1 MKRFDHRILWGAL
14 LILAGSLFMLQN
26 LKIIPSAWGVIWGL
40 FFGLAGGVFLYAF
53 MTDRTQW
60 WPVIPGI
67 TLLGLMA
74 LVLAAQFFP
83 DFENI
88 WGGGI
93 FLGGIGLSFWIVYL
107 VNREAWWAIIPA
119 GVLTT
124 LATVAIL
131 DPFIADAGWI
141 FLIGLGLTFVLVGLL
156 PTSQGRMTWAF
167 IPAGIL
173 LLLGLFTAT
182 PLYPLIN
189 YIWPVALIL
198 LGGYF
203 IVRNFRA

>member
-1 MKRFDHRILWGAL
+1 MRRFDQRILWGAL
-14 LILAGSLFMLQN
+14 LIFAGILFMLQN
-26 LKIIPSAWGVIWGL
+26 LNLISSAWGVVWGL
-40 FFGLAGGVFLYAF
+40 IFGIAGGVFLYVF
-53 MTDRTQW
+53 FSDRSQW
-60 WPVIPGI
+60 WTVIPGI
-67 TLLGLMA
+67 TLMGLM
-74 LVLAAQFFP
+74 VLIFAEQFFP
-83 DFENI
+83 NFENI

-93 FLGGIGLSFWIVYL
+93 FLGGIALSFWVVYL

-131 DPFIADAGWI
+131 DSFIGDAGWI
-141 FLIGLGLTFVLVGLL
+141 FLIGLGLTFVLVGVL
-156 PTSQGRMTWAF
+156 PTSQGQMTWAF
-167 IPAGIL
+167 IPGGIL

-182 PLYPLIN
+182 PLYSVIN

-203 IVRNFRA
+203 IVRNFRN